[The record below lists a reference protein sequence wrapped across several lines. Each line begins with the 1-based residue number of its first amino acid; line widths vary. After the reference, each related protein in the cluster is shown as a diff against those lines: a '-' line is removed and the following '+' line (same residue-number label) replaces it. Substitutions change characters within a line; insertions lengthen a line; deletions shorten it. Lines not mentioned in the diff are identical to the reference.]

1 MKKAFSFLKRLNFE
15 NNSLEKFK
23 LLNRAVFLLLIL
35 MVLFYLV
42 KGAVS
47 YRFDTRGAQNYIG
60 LLTQNYAAKSGFAPG
75 DTSGISWAGLKNLDT
90 AINNPLIRAKYAP
103 MSISNIM
110 VGSDSDS
117 AKIVFP
123 DIPSN
128 SFAGIT
134 GVSSVSYKGLAEIVS
149 QSIGNG
155 YYLLNFDQFVQRG
168 AFASDAQVG
177 IIWAITCMFMLFL
190 IINSIHYYGHI
201 LDQKKIQ
208 AEQDKLRKDVLEGS
222 QASPVWELAQIT
234 LNKYYQRN
242 LLQNNWIFYVS
253 VVVMIAGFGLIMYGV
268 GNAYGPK
275 SDKTAEFIAA
285 GSGVIVQFIGA
296 TFLVVYN
303 STITQAAQYTTSLQ
317 KLSTIGTSIK
327 ILDSI
332 ILDNAKKMEG
342 DIEFI
347 KTITNAKIDLAKSLI
362 EQSKS

>member
-1 MKKAFSFLKRLNFE
+1 MMKHPFSFLKRLNFK

-23 LLNRAVFLLLIL
+23 LLNRAVFMLLIL
-35 MVLFYLV
+35 MLVFYFV
-42 KGAVS
+42 KSAVS
-47 YRFDTRGAQNYIG
+47 YRIDTKNAQSYLGILKQNYV
-60 LLTQNYAAKSGFAPG
+60 TKSGAAPG
-75 DTSGISWAGLKNLDT
+75 DPLIISWADLKKLDT
-90 AINNPLIRAKYAP
+90 AINNPLARAKYAP
-103 MSISNIM
+103 VSVSNII
-110 VGSDSDS
+110 DSSGRDS
-117 AKIVFP
+117 AKITFP
-123 DIPSN
+123 EIAND
-128 SFAGIT
+128 SFVGLT
-134 GVSSVSYKGLAEIVS
+134 GVSSVSYKWLADTASHQV
-149 QSIGNG
+149 QG
-155 YYLLNFDQFVQRG
+155 YYALNFDQFILRG
-168 AFASDAQVG
+168 AFASDAQVS

-190 IINSIHYYGHI
+190 VMNSIHYYGHI
-201 LDQKKIQ
+201 IDQKKIQ
-208 AEQDKLRKDVLEGS
+208 AEQDKLRKDVLEGT

-253 VVVMIAGFGLIMYGV
+253 VIVMIAGFGLIMYGV
-268 GNAYGPK
+268 GNAYGPNNN
-275 SDKTAEFIAA
+275 KTAEFIAA